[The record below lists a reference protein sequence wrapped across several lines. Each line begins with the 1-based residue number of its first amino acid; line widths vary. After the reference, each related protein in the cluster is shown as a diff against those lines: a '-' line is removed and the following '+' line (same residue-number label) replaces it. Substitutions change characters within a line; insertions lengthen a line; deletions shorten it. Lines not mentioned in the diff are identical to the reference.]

1 VPDTQEHVVRIVI
14 ADEHPI
20 FRNGLRWLLETEPG
34 LRIIAEIGSGSD
46 AVAMIRELDPDILL
60 LGLTGR
66 FALHLLQALATAGTQ
81 VRTIVLT
88 PCVDTPQVVRALQ
101 LGARGV
107 VPKDSAAEVLF
118 KSIRTVM
125 AGHFWI
131 GQESISKVASSLR
144 ELETTRRRNK
154 AFGLTRREL
163 EIVGAV
169 VAGYTNKEIGK
180 RFTISENT
188 VKRHLTHIFNK
199 LGASNRVE
207 LALFTAHHRLLD
219 GI

>member
-1 VPDTQEHVVRIVI
+1 
-14 ADEHPI
+14 
-20 FRNGLRWLLETEPG
+20 
-34 LRIIAEIGSGSD
+34 
-46 AVAMIRELDPDILL
+46 MIRDLHPDILL
-60 LGLTGR
+60 LGLVGE
-66 FALHLLQALATAGTQ
+66 FPLHLLQAVAGTG

-88 PCVDTPQVVRALQ
+88 ACVDTPEVVRALQ

-125 AGHFWI
+125 DGQFWI
-131 GQESISKVASSLR
+131 GHGSVSKVATSLR
-144 ELETTRRRNK
+144 ELETTRRRDK
-154 AFGLTRREL
+154 AFGLTHREL
-163 EIVGAV
+163 EVVGAV
-169 VAGYTNKEIGK
+169 VAGFTNKEIGK
-180 RFTISENT
+180 KFAISENT

-207 LALFTAHHRLLD
+207 LALFSAHHRLLD